1 MVSGTGSIFSRLGR
15 HTYLKEKGSKKPSVH
30 SPFNGG
36 GDGVDP
42 LPPIQMILGTIITI
56 IARMVQ
62 SAESAWDFPV
72 IATYIKKCLLQA
84 TYSISLI
91 KLVFL

>member
-1 MVSGTGSIFSRLGR
+1 
-15 HTYLKEKGSKKPSVH
+15 
-30 SPFNGG
+30 
-36 GDGVDP
+36 
-42 LPPIQMILGTIITI
+42 
-56 IARMVQ
+56 MVQ

-91 KLVFL
+91 KLVFLWNGVRYMYV